1 MRSEGKAR
9 VLSAAHTQVCCCWE
23 HPGSSCLAG
32 GMGLCR
38 ALCGDAMWLSAARG
52 MEQSPAALSWA
63 RPTVR
68 EQRSPGLVVALG
80 LRHCPGGRCLPP
92 FSAQLSQSRAVSLS
106 RQSPPDGSWGCQG
119 LSRENF
125 SLVLPWDP
133 CFGWP
138 CHTQRANG
146 VNAAFFRHSPEQMT
160 AAVFPWEHG
169 EAPRVITG
177 HCARWASVPSQW
189 KESLQTGPVSLPK
202 CSPPGMASAN
212 PQLS

>member
-1 MRSEGKAR
+1 MR
-9 VLSAAHTQVCCCWE
+9 
-23 HPGSSCLAG
+23 
-32 GMGLCR
+32 
-38 ALCGDAMWLSAARG
+38 LSAARG

-68 EQRSPGLVVALG
+68 EQRNPGLVLALG
-80 LRHCPGGRCLPP
+80 LRHCPGGRCLLP
-92 FSAQLSQSRAVSLS
+92 FSAQLSQSRALSLS

-119 LSRENF
+119 LSREKF
-125 SLVLPWDP
+125 SLLLPWDP

-138 CHTQRANG
+138 CHTERANG
-146 VNAAFFRHSPEQMT
+146 VNAAFSWHSPEQMT